1 MAYFQRHNIIRYAVI
16 PAAGIGS
23 RMSTFELAKILPK
36 CLFPIVDKPI
46 IEGIIEL
53 LHRSGVDNIF
63 IIVNYKQNVIK
74 SYLKDGKRY
83 GVKINYLVQKQ
94 LNGVAGAIFLA
105 RKYIKEP
112 FFTVLAD
119 TFLIKDNLLDL
130 KNIFLKNKAYA
141 AEYVCRESS
150 KIILSNTCSVKMK
163 NNKIISLT
171 EKPKS
176 PTSKLRGAGIYVFD
190 PIIFDYIKAAQN
202 SKSKVIEITNVLD
215 TIAKEGKCYGLVLK
229 EEEVNVNRPEDL
241 VRATQV
247 YLKHLK
253 GKHIVNK

>member
-1 MAYFQRHNIIRYAVI
+1 VALLRNNAIRCAVI

-36 CLFPIVDKPI
+36 CLFPIVGKPI
-46 IEGIIEL
+46 IGGIIEL
-53 LHRSGVDNIF
+53 LHRSGVNNIF
-63 IIVNYKQNVIK
+63 IIVNYRQNVIR
-74 SYLKDGKRY
+74 SYLKDGKSY
-83 GVKINYLVQKQ
+83 GVKINYIVQKQ

-119 TFLIKDNLLDL
+119 TFLIKDDLLDL
-130 KNIFLKNKAYA
+130 KDIFIKNKAYA
-141 AEYVCRESS
+141 VEYVCRESS

-171 EKPKS
+171 EKPKH
-176 PTSKLRGAGIYVFD
+176 PTSKLRGAGIYIFD
-190 PIIFDYIKAAQN
+190 PIIFDYIKAIQN

-215 TIAKEGKCYGLVLK
+215 TIAKDGKCYGLVLK
-229 EEEVNVNRPEDL
+229 GEEINVNRPEDL

-253 GKHIVNK
+253 RKYTVNK